1 MINTENLSFE
11 ISDSGYLVRLEP
23 IERIQYN
30 SEIDWDK
37 NWIKTKVSIN
47 AGKFSGQY
55 EGDFRTTDFKAFKED
70 LSKLYD
76 NLNGT
81 VIFNDLE
88 GYLDLKIIGDG
99 FGHFNVEVKA
109 CDNPGIYGSV
119 LSFNMEFDQTE
130 INKMVNQLEM
140 IIKQLPVIGSLN

>member
-47 AGKFSGQY
+47 AGKFSGQS
-55 EGDFRTTDFKAFKED
+55 EGDFRTTDFTAFKED